1 MSDILV
7 SICCCAYNQE
17 NYIAR
22 ALDSFLMQKTR
33 FGIEVLVH
41 DDASTDRTADIIR
54 EYASEY
60 PEIIKPVC
68 QTENKY
74 SRGIKVNKV
83 YNFSRAKGKYIAL
96 CEGDDYWNDPFKLQK
111 QADAME
117 ADADCSLCVHSAS
130 IVDANGKERGA
141 ARPFT
146 GQKIYSPDE
155 VIRGGGG
162 LFATNSMFF
171 PAAYIDQL
179 PEFYNACPV
188 GDYPLAIFLSFKGK
202 VLYLDEP
209 MSTYR
214 YMALNSWSSKIRK
227 DLASSLK
234 TISGI
239 ERMLA
244 RANKYSSYKYAVPI
258 WGVLLKNETQKC
270 RIALRMKHPK
280 ISDCLAKIRDGIRD
294 AR

>member
-7 SICCCAYNQE
+7 SVCCCAYNQE
-17 NYIAR
+17 NYVAR

-117 ADADCSLCVHSAS
+117 ADADCSLCVHSANIVTAEGMESGIKRPS
-130 IVDANGKERGA
+130 IGEK
-141 ARPFT
+141 T
-146 GQKIYSPDE
+146 YSPEE

-162 LFATNSMFF
+162 MFATNSMFF
-171 PAAYIDQL
+171 PAEYASQL
-179 PEFYNACPV
+179 PEFYNNCPI

-214 YMALNSWSSKIRK
+214 HLALNSWSRKIEK
-227 DLASSLK
+227 DYAATMK
-234 TISGI
+234 HISNI
-239 ERMLA
+239 EKMLTG
-244 RANKYSSYKYAVPI
+244 ANEYSSFKYRGTFRAV
-258 WGVLLKNETQKC
+258 LAKKKLQKC
-270 RIALRMKHPK
+270 RIALRIRCPRVA
-280 ISDCLAKIRDGIRD
+280 DFLAK
-294 AR
+294 ARNSFAGTR